1 MKKFTTIILTFI
13 LTFTVVLFPLNVA
26 NAIMLGCGW
35 SPVQGKMLKYSAAT
49 RVLTF
54 EEQSGTL
61 LGGISHYVFKSI
73 DRGTHWEKIGE
84 LKGTVYAIL
93 ALKTKT
99 GGILVGTYYGIYK
112 TDNYGGSWS
121 NVLSAHVKNFAEDE
135 KFPNIV
141 FAGTTEGLYKS
152 TDYGET
158 WKLVFSSEKSIYA
171 IAIDSG
177 RGVVYVGTIRGVYK
191 SYDTGNKWVKT
202 SLTKSVNSLAIN
214 PVNKDIVFAGC
225 GSKLFETTDGGAHWN
240 LIESSNLPTGHY
252 RFDLIK
258 FQPHSSNILYVCA
271 QYKGIYKSVD
281 NGKTWVDISNVLPR
295 GKEIYTFAINP
306 KNSNIIYASVSSTI
320 YRWNCDKIIITL
332 KPDNPY
338 MTVNGLKQEIDP
350 GRGTKPVIIPKWS
363 RTVVPIRAIVEA
375 LGGTIGWDGKERK
388 VTINFN
394 GTIIELCVDNPKAK
408 VKGEAK
414 WIDEGN
420 HNVKPIIKNGRTM
433 LPLRFVAE
441 SLGCS
446 VDWDAATRTITI
458 TYTKP

>member
-13 LTFTVVLFPLNVA
+13 LTFTAVLFPVHVA

-54 EEQSGTL
+54 DEQSGTL
-61 LGGISHYVFKSI
+61 LAGISHYVFKSI
-73 DRGTHWEKIGE
+73 DKGTHWEKIGE

-99 GGILVGTYYGIYK
+99 EGILVGTYYGIFK
-112 TDNYGGSWS
+112 TDNYGENWS
-121 NVLSAHVKNFAEDE
+121 KVLSAHVKNFAEDE

-152 TDYGET
+152 TDYGKT

-177 RGVVYVGTIRGVYK
+177 RGIVYVGTIRGAYK

-202 SLTKSVNSLAIN
+202 SLTKSVNSLVIN
-214 PVNKDIVFAGC
+214 PVNKDIVFASC
-225 GSKLFETTDGGAHWN
+225 GSKLFKTTDGGAHWN
-240 LIESSNLPTGHY
+240 LVESSNLPTGH

-258 FQPHSSNILYVCA
+258 FQPHSSNILYVCV

-281 NGKTWVDISNVLPR
+281 NGKTWVDISNVLPQ
-295 GKEIYTFAINP
+295 GKEIYAFTINP

-338 MTVNGLKQEIDP
+338 MTVNGLRQEIDP

-388 VTINFN
+388 VTIQFN
-394 GTIIELCVDNPKAK
+394 GTDIDLWIGKAQAH
-408 VKGEAK
+408 VNGAEK
-414 WIDEGN
+414 WIDANN
-420 HNVKPIIKNGRTM
+420 HDVMPVIINARTM

-441 SLGCS
+441 SLGCK
-446 VDWDAATRTITI
+446 VDWNGTTRTITI
-458 TYTKP
+458 TYEEP